1 MPRHQ
6 FQPGNK
12 FGGRKPIPEEVKE
25 LARAATPRAI
35 QRQIELME
43 SQDEN
48 VALKATNSIL
58 DRAFGKPAQI
68 VNANLARNDALDY
81 SLSELVAIAYGRGSG
96 GQTIEGTA
104 EELQPPETVPALSPM
119 PAG

>member
-1 MPRHQ
+1 MPRHK
-6 FQPGNK
+6 FPSGNK
-12 FGGRKPIPEEVKE
+12 LGGRKPIPEDVKE

-68 VNANLARNDALDY
+68 VNANLARKDVLDY
-81 SLSELVAIAYGRGSG
+81 SLPELLAIAYGRK
-96 GQTIEGTA
+96 TIEGTA
-104 EELQPPETVPALSPM
+104 EEREPSSLA
-119 PAG
+119 AK

>member
-43 SQDEN
+43 SKDEN

-58 DRAFGKPAQI
+58 DRALGKPIHTLNTDLGRKELLEYTIA
-68 VNANLARNDALDY
+68 D
-81 SLSELVAIAYGRGSG
+81 LVAIAYGRGSG
-96 GQTIEGTA
+96 GQTD
-104 EELQPPETVPALSPM
+104 
-119 PAG
+119 

>member
-1 MPRHQ
+1 MPRHK

-12 FGGRKPIPEEVKE
+12 FGGRKPIPEDVKE

-43 SQDEN
+43 SKDEN

-58 DRAFGKPAQI
+58 ARALGKPAQT
-68 VNANLARNDALDY
+68 VNANSDRKDLLDY
-81 SLSELVAIAYGRGSG
+81 SIADLVAIAYQG
-96 GQTIEGTA
+96 GVGVGVQTIEGTA
-104 EELQPPETVPALSPM
+104 EEREPSSIA
-119 PAG
+119 AK

>member
-35 QRQIELME
+35 ERQIELME
-43 SQDEN
+43 SKDEN

-58 DRAFGKPAQI
+58 DRAFGKPAQTLNTN
-68 VNANLARNDALDY
+68 VGRKDVLAY
-81 SLSELVAIAYGRGSG
+81 SLPELLAIAYGPGIG
-96 GQTIEGTA
+96 APTIEGTA
-104 EELQPPETVPALSPM
+104 EEQEPCSIS
-119 PAG
+119 